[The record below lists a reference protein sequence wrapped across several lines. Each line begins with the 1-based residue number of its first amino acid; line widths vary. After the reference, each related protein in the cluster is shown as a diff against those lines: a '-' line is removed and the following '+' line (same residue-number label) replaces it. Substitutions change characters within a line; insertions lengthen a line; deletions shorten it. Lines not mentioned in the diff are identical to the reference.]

1 MKSTEKD
8 LFLQDLN
15 NRKHKRNAVK
25 EMDYSSSDDDSDND
39 SDDSDSDNNI
49 KSNSKSDKKVRFDSD
64 TKTSVANDD
73 DDDDDDDMFASD
85 TEDKP
90 EPTSTLTTTGS
101 KKKRSQQGKLK
112 GIHTLDMAVF
122 EQQLNDTNED
132 SIKLPELQSNPDIM
146 DEDDDDDDD
155 DEEGDDDD
163 DEKEM
168 IQYYNNQESSHFET
182 ENAITKKKKR
192 IRQPKMESFNLKK
205 EMREGVFDESGNY
218 IRNTNSAVSGSGSES
233 DDDEDEDED
242 DSESS
247 DADSKTFKSRRDT
260 WLQGIN
266 KKDIEKARLAEQKR
280 LSVQKAKFI
289 ELKKQARSIDTADIL
304 GKFIVLM
311 VPAETVLELLQR
323 LNGDVKRL
331 SKQLK
336 KKTKK
341 TETNTETEGC
351 DVGEKVKKVKLL
363 IKDVTKFVGLLE
375 DRGFKDVYDIS
386 KEQLGRAFRRVT
398 GKEFIIEPSTDTSI
412 STSTSTAIDSAAI
425 QENQE
430 DTEIGKKR
438 KREDEEDQED
448 VLGTDAE
455 TPAEIQD
462 NGIMWEY
469 KWSQDDEDEE
479 LYGPFDSATMEA
491 WKESYFQENVA
502 YARRVGDSNGEF
514 VDVRELQFL

>member
-1 MKSTEKD
+1 MDSTEKD
-8 LFLQDLN
+8 LFLQDLD

-25 EMDYSSSDDDSDND
+25 EMEYSSSDDDSDND
-39 SDDSDSDNNI
+39 NDDSDSDNNI
-49 KSNSKSDKKVRFDSD
+49 KSKSKSDKKVSFDPD
-64 TKTSVANDD
+64 TKTGTDNNIDD
-73 DDDDDDDMFASD
+73 DEDDDMFASD

-90 EPTSTLTTTGS
+90 EPTSTPTTTDS
-101 KKKRSQQGKLK
+101 KKKKLK
-112 GIHTLDMAVF
+112 AINTLDMATF

-146 DEDDDDDDD
+146 DEDDDENGDD
-155 DEEGDDDD
+155 DE
-163 DEKEM
+163 DEEDVVE
-168 IQYYNNQESSHFET
+168 YYNNQESSHLET
-182 ENAITKKKKR
+182 ENTVTKKKKR

-218 IRNTNSAVSGSGSES
+218 IRNNNRSDSDSES
-233 DDDEDEDED
+233 DDDDD
-242 DSESS
+242 DS
-247 DADSKTFKSRRDT
+247 DDSKTLESGRDT

-266 KKDIEKARLAEQKR
+266 KEDIEKARLAEQKR
-280 LSVQKAKFI
+280 QTDQKAKFI

-304 GKFIVLM
+304 GKLIVLM

-323 LNGDVKRL
+323 LNGDVKKL

-336 KKTKK
+336 KKRG
-341 TETNTETEGC
+341 TEGGE
-351 DVGEKVKKVKLL
+351 VGEEVKRVKLQ

-375 DRGFKDVYDIS
+375 DRGFKDVYEMS
-386 KEQLGRAFRRVT
+386 KEQFGRAFRRVT
-398 GKEFIIEPSTDTSI
+398 GKAFIEPSTAVDA
-412 STSTSTAIDSAAI
+412 STS

-430 DTEIGKKR
+430 DTGIGKKR
-438 KREDEEDQED
+438 KREDEDEENF
-448 VLGTDAE
+448 LETEMENGFHTGTPVE
-455 TPAEIQD
+455 VQD

-469 KWSQDDEDEE
+469 KWSPDDEDEE